1 MRPLSLFL
9 ILIIPCFGTGCDN
22 ETVDNAADFEFET
35 IDKETNKIGLTV
47 TIRYRLKNR
56 LEKKLER
63 KYGRHY
69 KDSLLLPAIS
79 VISKKVLG
87 DYSAGEIYN
96 YKRDS
101 IEQKLG
107 GQTKTTF
114 AEYDIEV
121 TDFFIRSVQLSD
133 TLMDRLTKE
142 HLERLNKKEKQDNEH

>member
-1 MRPLSLFL
+1 MRHISLL
-9 ILIIPCFGTGCDN
+9 LIIIVSYFGTACDN

-35 IDKETNKIGLTV
+35 NDKGANALNLTV

-56 LEKKLER
+56 LEKKLEI

-79 VISKKVLG
+79 TISKKVLG

-96 YKRDS
+96 YKRDT
-101 IEQKLG
+101 IEQKIG
-107 GQTKTTF
+107 GQTRTTF

-121 TDFFIRSVQLSD
+121 TDFFIRSVKLPD
-133 TLMDRLTKE
+133 TLMKMLEEE
-142 HLERLNKKEKQDNEH
+142 HLERFNKKDTADNKH